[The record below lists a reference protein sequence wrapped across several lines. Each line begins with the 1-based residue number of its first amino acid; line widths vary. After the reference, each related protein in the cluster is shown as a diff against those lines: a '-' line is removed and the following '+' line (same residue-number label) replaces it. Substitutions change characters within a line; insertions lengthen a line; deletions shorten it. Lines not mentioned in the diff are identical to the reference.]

1 MESGAVEGDLPPD
14 ETPALILRWWNPE
27 ATAVRVPDDPL
38 AIAVTL
44 VDHQPPGAPDR
55 GYGIGHGR
63 RDEPAAALAWATVP
77 AGETIERRIPLP
89 ARLPAGHALP
99 RITGRWAVE
108 VIQDA
113 LVTGVAPDQRVPA
126 VYASL
131 RMDARGQTVSA
142 APGAVTASVVL
153 VNGAWTVRL
162 NNHADEPVWV
172 PPLDRAAQVC
182 AWSVGQHRVER
193 TTIPMGDPAWI
204 DETNGVMLPARASI
218 DRAPACAPLRRASEI
233 AVTIDTSTP
242 WWPGS
247 STPLTV
253 VTGPLQAAWRRAR

>member
-1 MESGAVEGDLPPD
+1 MWMLLPALARAADPGAWSPAAGTMESGAVEGDLPPD

-99 RITGRWAVE
+99 R
-108 VIQDA
+108 
-113 LVTGVAPDQRVPA
+113 
-126 VYASL
+126 
-131 RMDARGQTVSA
+131 MDARGQTVSA

-193 TTIPMGDPAWI
+193 TTIPMGDPAWT

-218 DRAPACAPLRRASEI
+218 DRTPACAPPRRASEI